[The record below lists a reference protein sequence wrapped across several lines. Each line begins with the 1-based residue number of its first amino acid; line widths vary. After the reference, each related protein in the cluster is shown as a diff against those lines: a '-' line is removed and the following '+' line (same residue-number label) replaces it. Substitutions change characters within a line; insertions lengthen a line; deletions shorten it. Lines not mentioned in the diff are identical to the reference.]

1 MVEEVAF
8 GFFCNF
14 VTKTPTC
21 SSSKAV
27 RGDMMY
33 YLGNEAD
40 INVTDGVVIV
50 LFCKLWARMILTVSF
65 TCHFSELFPLSMGIG
80 APRARVNTTFKLEA
94 WSLKIMTPTSQN

>member
-1 MVEEVAF
+1 
-8 GFFCNF
+8 
-14 VTKTPTC
+14 
-21 SSSKAV
+21 
-27 RGDMMY
+27 MY

-40 INVTDGVVIV
+40 VNVTDGVVIV

-65 TCHFSELFPLSMGIG
+65 TSVISDCELFPLSMGIG